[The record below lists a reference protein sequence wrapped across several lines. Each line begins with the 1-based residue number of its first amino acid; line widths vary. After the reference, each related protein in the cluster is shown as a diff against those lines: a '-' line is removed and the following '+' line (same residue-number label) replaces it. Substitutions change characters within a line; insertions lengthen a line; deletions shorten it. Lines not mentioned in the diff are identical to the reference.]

1 MRIGDRDRNERKP
14 VFPVCRKKHRTFR
27 WKAACRRGAAVL
39 LAGCMILEEGAF
51 ALSSYAAEAAAG
63 VDETVYVNLDYYGNP
78 TAVNVVKAL
87 SMNGT
92 TEFTDYGTYQE
103 VINMSDRT
111 EPVINGDSVT
121 WSFPEGRRD
130 RFYYQGRMET
140 EQLALPWN
148 FDVSYKLNGVPV
160 NGEDLAGASG
170 LVEIHIAAQ
179 PNENAL
185 DYYKNNMVLLVAV
198 PADMDSCYSLDAPG
212 SQTQT
217 VGSSSFVVFTALPGE
232 EGDFTVRMGTDSFET
247 IGIVMTMMPGT
258 LKDLERIQDLNDAK
272 ETWSD
277 AGDQLYDSADELSAS
292 MEAMRGGIGQLM
304 AGLQS
309 AESARQTW
317 RGSKDEILAGNDRA
331 LESLSAMADQLNTM
345 IPHIQ
350 TAKDAAQVV
359 HESMGDLVDVLGEM
373 RDPMERLST
382 SLRRLRSH
390 AESASGDLDELT
402 GLMQQLIALD
412 AALSA
417 SEQAYITGLGSLA
430 ENLNQLEAD
439 YLTEMADLATA
450 SDAAEAWDGAL
461 EQSRQELLEE
471 AMAGAAGGDG
481 TGSASGAEGQEGAGS
496 TSGSAGQG
504 GAGSIP
510 GSGTAAG
517 DVTMDARE
525 LMQAL
530 ITKKGYLE
538 QISVS
543 SRRLSSRM
551 SSLLE
556 DTGDSARRAAQLLEE
571 MDWLIE
577 DLTALRDSL
586 NMYYP
591 DLQQGLDDAAELV
604 SRTSEALQNGTDT
617 LGLVQDTIKRSS
629 DDFDAA
635 ARDAIGG
642 SLDLLD
648 KSLGALDATASMR
661 SAGRTMKDTFDE
673 EWNRLEDETRFLS
686 MDPEAKKVSFTS
698 EKNGEPDTLQIVIRT
713 EEISLDKEEEL
724 LDTETET
731 EPVSPLVRM
740 WNVLVKMW
748 NAIVEIFKN
757 R

>member
-1 MRIGDRDRNERKP
+1 M
-14 VFPVCRKKHRTFR
+14 
-27 WKAACRRGAAVL
+27 
-39 LAGCMILEEGAF
+39 EEGAF

-217 VGSSSFVVFTALPGE
+217 GE

-461 EQSRQELLEE
+461 EQTRQELLEE
-471 AMAGAAGGDG
+471 AMAGAAGEGSS
-481 TGSASGAEGQEGAGS
+481 GSAA
-496 TSGSAGQG
+496 GSAGQG

-556 DTGDSARRAAQLLEE
+556 DTGDTARRAAQLLEE

>member
-1 MRIGDRDRNERKP
+1 MRSGDRKRNEREP
-14 VFPVCRKKHRTFR
+14 VVPVYRKKHWIFR
-27 WKAACRRGAAVL
+27 WRAACRRGAAVL
-39 LAGCMILEEGAF
+39 MAGCMILEEGAF

-63 VDETVYVNLDYYGNP
+63 VDETVYVNLDYYGSP

-121 WSFPEGRRD
+121 WSFPEGRTE

-148 FDVSYKLNGVPV
+148 FDISYKLNGVPV

-185 DYYKNNMVLLVAV
+185 DYYKNNMVLLAAV

-217 VGSSSFVVFTALPGE
+217 IGSSSFAVFTALPGE
-232 EGDFTVRMGTDSFET
+232 EGDFTVRIGTDSFET

-277 AGDQLYDSADELSAS
+277 AGDQLYESVDELAAS
-292 MEAMRGGIGQLM
+292 MEAMRGGVGRLM

-317 RGSKDEILAGNDRA
+317 SGSKDEILAGNDRA
-331 LESLSAMADQLNTM
+331 LESLSAMADQLDTM

-373 RDPMERLST
+373 RDPMDRLST

-390 AESASGDLDELT
+390 AESASGDLEELT
-402 GLMQQLIALD
+402 GLMQRLTALD

-417 SEQAYITGLGSLA
+417 SEQIYVTGLGTLA

-439 YLTEMADLATA
+439 YLTEQADLATA
-450 SDAAEAWDGAL
+450 SDAA
-461 EQSRQELLEE
+461 
-471 AMAGAAGGDG
+471 
-481 TGSASGAEGQEGAGS
+481 
-496 TSGSAGQG
+496 
-504 GAGSIP
+504 
-510 GSGTAAG
+510 
-517 DVTMDARE
+517 MDAGE

-530 ITKKGYLE
+530 MTKKGYLE
-538 QISVS
+538 QISAS

-556 DTGDSARRAAQLLEE
+556 DTGDSARRTAQLLEE
-571 MDWLIE
+571 MDLLIE

-591 DLQQGLDDAAELV
+591 DLQQGLDDAAELL

-617 LGLVQDTIKRSS
+617 LGLVQDTLKRSS

-673 EWNRLEDETRFLS
+673 EWDRLEEETRFLS

-713 EEISLDKEEEL
+713 EEISLDEEEAL
-724 LDTETET
+724 LDAETET

-740 WNVLVKMW
+740 WDVLVKMW

>member
-1 MRIGDRDRNERKP
+1 M
-14 VFPVCRKKHRTFR
+14 
-27 WKAACRRGAAVL
+27 
-39 LAGCMILEEGAF
+39 
-51 ALSSYAAEAAAG
+51 
-63 VDETVYVNLDYYGNP
+63 
-78 TAVNVVKAL
+78 
-87 SMNGT
+87 
-92 TEFTDYGTYQE
+92 
-103 VINMSDRT
+103 
-111 EPVINGDSVT
+111 
-121 WSFPEGRRD
+121 
-130 RFYYQGRMET
+130 
-140 EQLALPWN
+140 
-148 FDVSYKLNGVPV
+148 
-160 NGEDLAGASG
+160 
-170 LVEIHIAAQ
+170 EIHIAAQ

-185 DYYKNNMVLLVAV
+185 DYYKNNMVLLAAV

-217 VGSSSFVVFTALPGE
+217 IGSSSFAVFTALPGE
-232 EGDFTVRMGTDSFET
+232 EGDFTVRIGTDSFET

-277 AGDQLYDSADELSAS
+277 AGDQLYESVDELAAS
-292 MEAMRGGIGQLM
+292 MEAMRGGVGRLM

-317 RGSKDEILAGNDRA
+317 SGSKDEILADNDRA
-331 LESLSAMADQLNTM
+331 LKSLSAMADQLNTM

-373 RDPMERLST
+373 RDPMDRLST

-417 SEQAYITGLGSLA
+417 SEQVYITGLGTLA
-430 ENLNQLEAD
+430 GNLNQLEED
-439 YLTEMADLATA
+439 YLAEMAGLATA
-450 SDAAEAWDGAL
+450 SDAAEAWDEAL

-471 AMAGAAGGDG
+471 AMAGA
-481 TGSASGAEGQEGAGS
+481 GSESGAAGS
-496 TSGSAGQG
+496 V
-504 GAGSIP
+504 P

-543 SRRLSSRM
+543 SSRLSSRM

-556 DTGDSARRAAQLLEE
+556 DTGDSARRTAQLLEE
-571 MDWLIE
+571 MDLLIE

-591 DLQQGLDDAAELV
+591 DLQQGLDDTAELL
-604 SRTSEALQNGTDT
+604 SRTSQALQNGTDT
-617 LGLVQDTIKRSS
+617 LGLVQDTLKRSS
-629 DDFDAA
+629 NDFDAA

-673 EWNRLEDETRFLS
+673 EWDRLEEETRFLS

-713 EEISLDKEEEL
+713 EEISLDDGEEL
-724 LDTETET
+724 LDAETET
-731 EPVSPLVRM
+731 EPVSPLARM

-748 NAIVEIFKN
+748 NAIAEIFKN